1 VLAHPGQVG
10 GDTVI
15 LLHAP
20 VYLWLDDLRPAPK
33 EWRWCKTVAE
43 AIEVMQTEDVEAMSL
58 DHDLDDYTS
67 AGGSGRESTGLDF
80 VDWMVEHNRW
90 PAQKPVV
97 HSANPVG
104 RQRMKATIDRYWQPP
119 RTP

>member
-1 VLAHPGQVG
+1 M
-10 GDTVI
+10 I

-43 AIEVMQTEDVEAMSL
+43 AIEVMETEDVEAMSL
-58 DHDLDDYTS
+58 DHDLDDWSS
-67 AGGSGRESTGLDF
+67 AGGTPRERTGLDF

-119 RTP
+119 KVP